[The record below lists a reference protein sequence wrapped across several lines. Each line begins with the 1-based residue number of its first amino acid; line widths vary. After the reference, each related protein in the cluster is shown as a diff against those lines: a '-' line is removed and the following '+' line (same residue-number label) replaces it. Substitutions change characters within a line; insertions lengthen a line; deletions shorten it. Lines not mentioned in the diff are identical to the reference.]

1 MKLSVNDLNV
11 FVNTPKDIAKL
22 CEDLSRLGLEV
33 ESCIPCIAPKNVVV
47 GKVLEKAPHKN
58 AEKLSVCQVG
68 VGKVLEKAPH
78 KNAEK
83 LSVCQVGVGKEV
95 LQIVCGAKNVAPNQ
109 FVPVALNG
117 ALIGSTTIAKTEL
130 RGVESCGMICS
141 SAELGFPKI
150 NDGILELDE
159 SVGELVLGKELN
171 EYASFNTHVLEI
183 SLTPNRGDCLSVL
196 GIAREISAFYHTPL
210 KPIKALNFTPK
221 SDLITLSA
229 GENIE
234 SHLAYYLI
242 YNHSL
247 KTPLN
252 IKLSLAHN
260 NALSENDLK
269 NFIEFSTHFSGVIMN
284 AYSLNKTPMDLSVKN
299 DENNLESV
307 YINHQKRSTIA
318 IKHQDQKDLSEY
330 LLLEASYTDPISL
343 SLKLHALKD
352 KTLQKDNAL
361 IYRSA
366 RGSNPNLSDGLNFLS
381 AHLKAA
387 ILESKQIK
395 HSLKDRTLTFQ
406 LEDITEIL
414 GLAVEKEK
422 IQGILKNLGF
432 KVSVKEPNSNPQIL
446 EVIAPNFRHD
456 IKTIQ
461 DIAEE
466 ILRFVGIDNLISKPL
481 DCVSSKNSN
490 PHYDTHR
497 FFENLKHK
505 ALACGF
511 KEVIH
516 YVFYSKEKQQK
527 LGFEVLEDPLELQN
541 PITTDLNTLRTS
553 LVCGLLDASL
563 RNKNLGFKSIAL
575 YEKGS
580 VYNSKREEIQKLGFL
595 VSGLQKKESYPD
607 AKGKA
612 WDFYSFAECV
622 SKVIGDFSLERLTAQ
637 TPINHPYQ
645 SAKIIQNHEIIG
657 VIAKIHPKV
666 IQELD
671 LFESYYAEIDAFKL
685 KRPAMLL
692 KPFSIYPSSVRD
704 LTLIIDEN
712 TAFSEIKKALK
723 DAQIPNLSEI
733 LPLDIFKE
741 SHNTIALSVRCVIH
755 SLEKT
760 LNDEEVNSAVQKAL
774 EILEKE
780 FNARLKG

>member
-47 GKVLEKAPHKN
+47 GKILEKAPHKN
-58 AEKLSVCQVG
+58 AEKLSVCQVD
-68 VGKVLEKAPH
+68 
-78 KNAEK
+78 
-83 LSVCQVGVGKEV
+83 VGKEV

-109 FVPVALNG
+109 FAPVALKG
-117 ALIGSTTIAKTEL
+117 AIIGSTPIAKTEL
-130 RGVESCGMICS
+130 RGVESHGMICS
-141 SAELGFPKI
+141 SIELGFPKI

-171 EYASFNTHVLEI
+171 EYAPFNTHVLEI

-196 GIAREISAFYHTPL
+196 GIAREISAFYNTPL
-210 KPIKALNFTPK
+210 KPIKALNFTPT
-221 SDLITLSA
+221 SDSITLSV

-234 SHLAYYLI
+234 SHLAYYLVC
-242 YNHSL
+242 NHSL
-247 KTPLN
+247 KTPLS

-260 NALSENDLK
+260 NALSENDLN
-269 NFIEFSTHFSGVIMN
+269 NFIEFSAHFSGVIMN

-318 IKHQDQKDLSEY
+318 IKHQVQKDLGEC
-330 LLLEASYTDPISL
+330 LLLEASYIDPISL

-381 AHLKAA
+381 AHLKAT

-414 GLAVEKEK
+414 GLVIETEK
-422 IQGILKNLGF
+422 IQDILKNLGF
-432 KVSVKEPNSNPQIL
+432 KVSTKVSNSNPQIL
-446 EVIAPNFRHD
+446 EVIVPNFRHD

-466 ILRFVGIDNLISKPL
+466 ILRFIGIDNLISKPL
-481 DCVSSKNSN
+481 HCVSSKNSN

-541 PITTDLNTLRTS
+541 PITTELNTLRTS

-595 VSGLQKKESYPD
+595 ASGLQKKESYPD

-622 SKVIGDFSLERLTAQ
+622 SKVIGDFSLEKLTAQ

-645 SAKIIQNHEIIG
+645 SAKIIQNNEIIG

-671 LFESYYAEIDAFKL
+671 LFESYYAEIDASKL

-712 TAFSEIKKALK
+712 TAFSKIKKALK

-741 SHNTIALSVRCVIH
+741 SDNTIALSVRCVIH

>member
-22 CEDLSRLGLEV
+22 CEDLSCLGLEV
-33 ESCIPCIAPKNVVV
+33 ESCVSYIAPKNVVV

-58 AEKLSVCQVG
+58 AEKLSVCQVDI
-68 VGKVLEKAPH
+68 
-78 KNAEK
+78 
-83 LSVCQVGVGKEV
+83 GKEV
-95 LQIVCGAKNVAPNQ
+95 LPIVCGAKNVAPNQ

-130 RGVESCGMICS
+130 RGVESHGMICS
-141 SAELGFPKI
+141 SIELGFPKI

-159 SVGELVLGKELN
+159 SVGELVLGKELH
-171 EYASFNTHVLEI
+171 EYAPFNTHVLEI

-196 GIAREISAFYHTPL
+196 GIAREISAFYNTPL

-221 SDLITLSA
+221 SDSIALHA
-229 GENIE
+229 DENIE

-260 NALSENDLK
+260 NALSENDLN
-269 NFIEFSTHFSGVIMN
+269 NFIEFSVHFSGVILN
-284 AYSLNKTPMDLSVKN
+284 AYGLNKTPVDLSVKN

-318 IKHQDQKDLSEY
+318 IKHQDQKDLSEC
-330 LLLEASYTDPISL
+330 LLLEASYTDPVSL

-361 IYRSA
+361 IYRST

-381 AHLKAA
+381 AHLKAT
-387 ILESKQIK
+387 ILESKQTK
-395 HSLKDRTLTFQ
+395 HSLKDRTLKFQ

-414 GLAVEKEK
+414 GLVIEAEK

-432 KVSVKEPNSNPQIL
+432 KVSAKEPNSKPQIL
-446 EVIAPNFRHD
+446 EVIVPNFRHD

-481 DCVSSKNSN
+481 DSVSSKNSN

-511 KEVIH
+511 KEAIH

-541 PITTDLNTLRTS
+541 PITTELNTLRTS

-595 VSGLQKKESYPD
+595 ISGLQKKESYPD

-622 SKVIGDFSLERLTAQ
+622 SRIIGDFSLEKLTTQ

-645 SAKIIQNHEIIG
+645 SAKIIQNNEIIG

-671 LFESYYAEIDAFKL
+671 LFESYYAEIDASKL

-712 TAFSEIKKALK
+712 TAFSRIKKALK

-741 SHNTIALSVRCVIH
+741 SDNTIALSVRCVIH

-760 LNDEEVNSAVQKAL
+760 LNDEEVNSVVQKAL

>member
-11 FVNTPKDIAKL
+11 FVDTPKDIAKL

-33 ESCIPCIAPKNVVV
+33 ENCIPCVAPKNVV
-47 GKVLEKAPHKN
+47 
-58 AEKLSVCQVG
+58 

-117 ALIGSTTIAKTEL
+117 ALIGSTTIAKTDL

-141 SAELGFPKI
+141 SSELGFPKI

-159 SVGELVLGKELN
+159 SVGELVLGKGLN
-171 EYASFNTHVLEI
+171 EYAPFNTHVLEI

-221 SDLITLSA
+221 SDLITLCA
-229 GENIE
+229 DENIE

-242 YNHSL
+242 CNHSL

-252 IKLSLAHN
+252 VKLSLAHN
-260 NALSENDLK
+260 NALSENDLN
-269 NFIEFSTHFSGVIMN
+269 NFIEFSTHFSGVVMN
-284 AYSLNKTPMDLSVKN
+284 AYSLDATPIDLSVKN

-361 IYRSA
+361 IYRNA

-387 ILESKQIK
+387 ILESKQTK
-395 HSLKDRTLTFQ
+395 YSLKDRTLKFKP
-406 LEDITEIL
+406 EDITEIL
-414 GLAVEKEK
+414 GLAIEEET

-432 KVSVKEPNSNPQIL
+432 KVSIKVSNSKPQIL
-446 EVIAPNFRHD
+446 EVVAPNFRHD

-466 ILRFVGIDNLISKPL
+466 ILRFVGIDHLISKPL
-481 DCVSSKNSN
+481 DSVSNKKSN

-541 PITTDLNTLRTS
+541 PITTELNTLRTS

-595 VSGLQKKESYPD
+595 ASGLQKKESYPD
-607 AKGKA
+607 AKGKV

-622 SKVIGDFSLERLTAQ
+622 SKVIGDFSLEKLTTQA
-637 TPINHPYQ
+637 PINHPYQ
-645 SAKIIQNHEIIG
+645 SAKIIQNNEIIG

-666 IQELD
+666 IQELN
-671 LFESYYAEIDAFKL
+671 LFESYYAEIDASKL

-712 TAFSEIKKALK
+712 TAFSRIKKALK

-741 SHNTIALSVRCVIH
+741 SDNTIALSVRCVIH

>member
-33 ESCIPCIAPKNVVV
+33 ESCIPCVAPKNVVV
-47 GKVLEKAPHKN
+47 GKILEKAPHKN
-58 AEKLSVCQVG
+58 AEKLSVCQVD
-68 VGKVLEKAPH
+68 
-78 KNAEK
+78 
-83 LSVCQVGVGKEV
+83 VGKEV
-95 LQIVCGAKNVAPNQ
+95 LPIVCGAKNVAPNQ

-141 SAELGFPKI
+141 SSELGFPKI

-171 EYASFNTHVLEI
+171 EYAPFNTHVLEI

-196 GIAREISAFYHTPL
+196 GIAREISAFYNTPL

-221 SDLITLSA
+221 SDSITLSA

-242 YNHSL
+242 CNHSL

-260 NALSENDLK
+260 NALSENDLN

-284 AYSLNKTPMDLSVKN
+284 AYSLNITPIDLSVKN

-318 IKHQDQKDLSEY
+318 IKHQDQKDLSEC
-330 LLLEASYTDPISL
+330 LLLEASYIDPISL

-381 AHLKAA
+381 AHLKAT
-387 ILESKQIK
+387 ILESKQTQ
-395 HSLKDRTLTFQ
+395 HSLKDRTLKFK

-414 GLAVEKEK
+414 GLAVEEEK

-432 KVSVKEPNSNPQIL
+432 KVSVKEPNSKPQIL
-446 EVIAPNFRHD
+446 EVVVPNFRHD
-456 IKTIQ
+456 IKIIQ

-481 DCVSSKNSN
+481 HCVSSKNSN

-622 SKVIGDFSLERLTAQ
+622 SKVIGDFSLEKLTIQ

-645 SAKIIQNHEIIG
+645 SAKIIQNNEIIG

-671 LFESYYAEIDAFKL
+671 LFESYYAEIDASKL

-712 TAFSEIKKALK
+712 TAFSRIKKALK
-723 DAQIPNLSEI
+723 NAQIPNLSEI

-741 SHNTIALSVRCVIH
+741 SDNTIALSVRCVIH

-760 LNDEEVNSAVQKAL
+760 LNDEEVNAAVQKAL

>member
-11 FVNTPKDIAKL
+11 FVNTPKDIVKL
-22 CEDLSRLGLEV
+22 CEDLSCLSLEV

-58 AEKLSVCQVG
+58 AEKLSVCQVD
-68 VGKVLEKAPH
+68 
-78 KNAEK
+78 
-83 LSVCQVGVGKEV
+83 VGKEV

-141 SAELGFPKI
+141 SIELGFPKI

-171 EYASFNTHVLEI
+171 EYAPFNTHVLEI

-229 GENIE
+229 DKNIE
-234 SHLAYYLI
+234 SHLAYYLVC
-242 YNHSL
+242 NHSL

-260 NALSENDLK
+260 NALSENDLN

-299 DENNLESV
+299 DENDLESV

-318 IKHQDQKDLSEY
+318 IKHQDQKDLSEC
-330 LLLEASYTDPISL
+330 LLLEASYTDPVSL
-343 SLKLHALKD
+343 SLKLHGLKD

-381 AHLKAA
+381 AHLKAT
-387 ILESKQIK
+387 ILESKQTE

-422 IQGILKNLGF
+422 IQGILKSLGF
-432 KVSVKEPNSNPQIL
+432 KVSAKEPNSKPQIL
-446 EVIAPNFRHD
+446 EVIVPNFRHD

-466 ILRFVGIDNLISKPL
+466 ILRFVGIDNLASKPL
-481 DCVSSKNSN
+481 HCVSSKNSN

-527 LGFEVLEDPLELQN
+527 LGFEVLEDSLELQN

-580 VYNSKREEIQKLGFL
+580 VYNAKREEVQKLGFL
-595 VSGLQKKESYPD
+595 ASGLQKKESYPD

-622 SKVIGDFSLERLTAQ
+622 SKVIGDFSLEKLTTQ

-671 LFESYYAEIDAFKL
+671 LFESYYAEIDASKL

-712 TAFSEIKKALK
+712 TAFSRIKKALK

-741 SHNTIALSVRCVIH
+741 SDNTIALSVRCVIH

>member
-33 ESCIPCIAPKNVVV
+33 ESCVSYVAPKNVVV

-58 AEKLSVCQVG
+58 AEKLSVCQVD
-68 VGKVLEKAPH
+68 
-78 KNAEK
+78 
-83 LSVCQVGVGKEV
+83 VGKEV

-109 FVPVALNG
+109 FAPVALNG

-130 RGVESCGMICS
+130 RGVESHGMICS
-141 SAELGFPKI
+141 SAELGFPKL

-159 SVGELVLGKELN
+159 SVGELVLGKELH
-171 EYASFNTHVLEI
+171 EYAPFNTHVLEI

-221 SDLITLSA
+221 SDLITLSV

-242 YNHSL
+242 RNHSL

-260 NALSENDLK
+260 NALNENDLN
-269 NFIEFSTHFSGVIMN
+269 NFIEFSVHFSGVILN

-318 IKHQDQKDLSEY
+318 IKHQDQKDLSEC

-381 AHLKAA
+381 AHLKAT
-387 ILESKQIK
+387 ILESKQTE

-414 GLAVEKEK
+414 GLVIEAEK

-481 DCVSSKNSN
+481 NCVSSKNSN

-563 RNKNLGFKSIAL
+563 RNKSLGFKSIAL

-580 VYNSKREEIQKLGFL
+580 VYNAKREEIQKLGFL
-595 VSGLQKKESYPD
+595 ASGLQKKESYPD

-622 SKVIGDFSLERLTAQ
+622 SKVIGDFSLEKLTTQ

-671 LFESYYAEIDAFKL
+671 LFESYYAEIDASKL

-712 TAFSEIKKALK
+712 TAFNKIKKALK

-741 SHNTIALSVRCVIH
+741 SDNAIALSVRCVIH

>member
-1 MKLSVNDLNV
+1 MKLSINDLNV
-11 FVNTPKDIAKL
+11 FVNTPKDIVKL
-22 CEDLSRLGLEV
+22 CEDLSCLGLEV
-33 ESCIPCIAPKNVVV
+33 ESCIPCVAPKNVVV
-47 GKVLEKAPHKN
+47 GKILEKAPHKN
-58 AEKLSVCQVG
+58 AEKLSVCQVD
-68 VGKVLEKAPH
+68 
-78 KNAEK
+78 
-83 LSVCQVGVGKEV
+83 VGKEV

-171 EYASFNTHVLEI
+171 EYAPFNTHVLEI

-229 GENIE
+229 DKNIE
-234 SHLAYYLI
+234 SHLAYYLVC
-242 YNHSL
+242 NHSL
-247 KTPLN
+247 KTPLKV
-252 IKLSLAHN
+252 KLSLAHN
-260 NALSENDLK
+260 NALSENDLN
-269 NFIEFSTHFSGVIMN
+269 NFIEFSAHFSGVIMN

-381 AHLKAA
+381 AHLKAT
-387 ILESKQIK
+387 ILESKQTQ
-395 HSLKDRTLTFQ
+395 HSLKDRTLKFQ

-432 KVSVKEPNSNPQIL
+432 KVSVKEPNSKPQIL

-466 ILRFVGIDNLISKPL
+466 ILRFVGIDNLVSKPL
-481 DCVSSKNSN
+481 NCVSSKNSN
-490 PHYDTHR
+490 SHYDTHR

-527 LGFEVLEDPLELQN
+527 LGFEVLEDSLELQN
-541 PITTDLNTLRTS
+541 PITTELNTLRTS

-563 RNKNLGFKSIAL
+563 RNKNLGFKSIAI

-622 SKVIGDFSLERLTAQ
+622 SKVIGDFSLEKLTTQ

-712 TAFSEIKKALK
+712 TAFSRIKKTLK

-741 SHNTIALSVRCVIH
+741 SNNSIALSVRCVIH

>member
-11 FVNTPKDIAKL
+11 FVDTPKDIAKL

-33 ESCIPCIAPKNVVV
+33 ESCIPCVAPKNVVV

-58 AEKLSVCQVG
+58 AEKLSVCQVD
-68 VGKVLEKAPH
+68 
-78 KNAEK
+78 
-83 LSVCQVGVGKEV
+83 VGKEV

-141 SAELGFPKI
+141 SNELGFPKI

-171 EYASFNTHVLEI
+171 EYAPFNTHVLEI

-196 GIAREISAFYHTPL
+196 GITREISAFYHTPL

-221 SDLITLSA
+221 SDLITLCA

-234 SHLAYYLI
+234 SHLAYYLVC
-242 YNHSL
+242 NHSL

-252 IKLSLAHN
+252 VKLSLAHN
-260 NALSENDLK
+260 NALSENDLN
-269 NFIEFSTHFSGVIMN
+269 NFIEFSTHFSGVVMN
-284 AYSLNKTPMDLSVKN
+284 AYSLDATPIDLSVKN

-381 AHLKAA
+381 AHLKAT
-387 ILESKQIK
+387 ILESKQTK
-395 HSLKDRTLTFQ
+395 HALKDRTLKFK

-432 KVSVKEPNSNPQIL
+432 KVSANSKPQIL
-446 EVIAPNFRHD
+446 EVVVPNFRHD
-456 IKTIQ
+456 IQTIQ

-481 DCVSSKNSN
+481 DSVSNKKSN

-527 LGFEVLEDPLELQN
+527 LGFEALEDPLELQN
-541 PITTDLNTLRTS
+541 PITTELNTLRTS

-595 VSGLQKKESYPD
+595 ASGLQKKESYPD

-622 SKVIGDFSLERLTAQ
+622 SKVIGDFSLEKLTTQ

-645 SAKIIQNHEIIG
+645 SAKIIQNHKIIG

-666 IQELD
+666 IRELD

-692 KPFSIYPSSVRD
+692 KPFSVYPSSVRD

-712 TAFSEIKKALK
+712 TAFNKIKKALK

-741 SHNTIALSVRCVIH
+741 SNNTIALSVRCVIH

-780 FNARLKG
+780 FNACLKG

>member
-1 MKLSVNDLNV
+1 MKLSVNDLSV
-11 FVNTPKDIAKL
+11 FVDVPKDIAKL

-33 ESCIPCIAPKNVVV
+33 ESCIPCVAPKNVVV

-58 AEKLSVCQVG
+58 AEKLSVCQVDI
-68 VGKVLEKAPH
+68 
-78 KNAEK
+78 
-83 LSVCQVGVGKEV
+83 GKEV

-141 SAELGFPKI
+141 SSELGFPKI

-159 SVGELVLGKELN
+159 SVGELVLGKGLN
-171 EYASFNTHVLEI
+171 EYAPFNTHVLEI

-196 GIAREISAFYHTPL
+196 GVAREISAFYHTPL

-221 SDLITLSA
+221 SDLITLSV

-234 SHLAYYLI
+234 SHLAYYLVC
-242 YNHSL
+242 NHSL
-247 KTPLN
+247 KTPLKV
-252 IKLSLAHN
+252 KLSLAHN
-260 NALSENDLK
+260 NALSENDLN
-269 NFIEFSTHFSGVIMN
+269 NFLEFSMHFSGVIMN
-284 AYSLNKTPMDLSVKN
+284 AYSLNATPIDLSVKN

-318 IKHQDQKDLSEY
+318 IKHQDQKDLSEH
-330 LLLEASYTDPISL
+330 LLLEASYIDPISL

-381 AHLKAA
+381 VHLKAT
-387 ILESKQIK
+387 ILESKQTQ

-432 KVSVKEPNSNPQIL
+432 KVSAKEPNSKPPIL

-466 ILRFVGIDNLISKPL
+466 ILRFVGIDNLVSKPL
-481 DCVSSKNSN
+481 NCISSKNSN

-527 LGFEVLEDPLELQN
+527 LGFEVLEDSLELQN
-541 PITTDLNTLRTS
+541 PITTELNTLRTS

-580 VYNSKREEIQKLGFL
+580 VYNSKREETQKLGFL
-595 VSGLQKKESYPD
+595 ASGLQKKESYPD

-622 SKVIGDFSLERLTAQ
+622 SKVIGDFSLEKLTTQ

-671 LFESYYAEIDAFKL
+671 LFESYYAEIDASKL

-712 TAFSEIKKALK
+712 TAFSRIKKALK

-741 SHNTIALSVRCVIH
+741 SHNTIALSMRCVIH

>member
-33 ESCIPCIAPKNVVV
+33 ESCVSCVAPKNVVV
-47 GKVLEKAPHKN
+47 GKILEKAPHKN
-58 AEKLSVCQVG
+58 AEKLSVCQVD
-68 VGKVLEKAPH
+68 
-78 KNAEK
+78 
-83 LSVCQVGVGKEV
+83 VGKEV
-95 LQIVCGAKNVAPNQ
+95 LQIVCGAKNVAKNQ
-109 FVPVALNG
+109 FAPVALKG
-117 ALIGSTTIAKTEL
+117 AIIGSTTIAKTEL

-141 SAELGFPKI
+141 SIELGFPKI

-171 EYASFNTHVLEI
+171 EYAPFNTHVLEI

-210 KPIKALNFTPK
+210 KPIKALNFTPT
-221 SDLITLSA
+221 SDLITLSV

-242 YNHSL
+242 CNHSL

-260 NALSENDLK
+260 NALSENDLN

-284 AYSLNKTPMDLSVKN
+284 AYSLNKTPIDLSVKN

-318 IKHQDQKDLSEY
+318 IKHQVQKDLSEC
-330 LLLEASYTDPISL
+330 LLLEASYIDPISL

-361 IYRSA
+361 IYRST

-381 AHLKAA
+381 AHLKAT
-387 ILESKQIK
+387 ILESKQTQ
-395 HSLKDRTLTFQ
+395 HSLKDHTLKFQ

-414 GLAVEKEK
+414 GLVVEKEK

-432 KVSVKEPNSNPQIL
+432 KVSVKEPNSKPQIL
-446 EVIAPNFRHD
+446 EVVAPNFRHD

-466 ILRFVGIDNLISKPL
+466 ILRFVGIDNLVSKPL
-481 DCVSSKNSN
+481 HCVSSKNSN
-490 PHYDTHR
+490 PHYETHR

-527 LGFEVLEDPLELQN
+527 LGFEVLEDSLELQN

-595 VSGLQKKESYPD
+595 ASGLQKKESYPD

-612 WDFYSFAECV
+612 WNFYSFAECV
-622 SKVIGDFSLERLTAQ
+622 SKVIGDFSLERLTTQ

-712 TAFSEIKKALK
+712 TAFNRIKKALK

-741 SHNTIALSVRCVIH
+741 SHNSIALSVRCVIH

-760 LNDEEVNSAVQKAL
+760 LNDEEVNSAVQKVL

>member
-47 GKVLEKAPHKN
+47 GKVLEKASHKN
-58 AEKLSVCQVG
+58 AEKLSVCQVD
-68 VGKVLEKAPH
+68 
-78 KNAEK
+78 
-83 LSVCQVGVGKEV
+83 VGKEV

-141 SAELGFPKI
+141 SSELGFPKI

-171 EYASFNTHVLEI
+171 EYAPFNTHVLEI

-196 GIAREISAFYHTPL
+196 GVAREISAFYHTPL

-229 GENIE
+229 DKNIE
-234 SHLAYYLI
+234 SHLAYYLVC
-242 YNHSL
+242 NHSL

-260 NALSENDLK
+260 NALSENDLN
-269 NFIEFSTHFSGVIMN
+269 NFIEFSAHFSGVIMN
-284 AYSLNKTPMDLSVKN
+284 AYSLNTTTMDLSVKN

-318 IKHQDQKDLSEY
+318 IKHQDQKDLNEY
-330 LLLEASYTDPISL
+330 LLLEASYIDPISL

-381 AHLKAA
+381 AHLKAT
-387 ILESKQIK
+387 ILESKQTK
-395 HSLKDRTLTFQ
+395 HSLKDRTLKFQ

-422 IQGILKNLGF
+422 IQSILKNLGF
-432 KVSVKEPNSNPQIL
+432 KVSAKEPNSKPQIL
-446 EVIAPNFRHD
+446 EIVAPNFRHD

-466 ILRFVGIDNLISKPL
+466 ILRFVGIDNLVSKSL
-481 DCVSSKNSN
+481 NCISSKNSN

-527 LGFEVLEDPLELQN
+527 LGFEVLEDSLELQN
-541 PITTDLNTLRTS
+541 PITTELNTLRTS

-595 VSGLQKKESYPD
+595 VSGLQKKESYPN

-622 SKVIGDFSLERLTAQ
+622 SKVIGDFSLEKLTTQ

-645 SAKIIQNHEIIG
+645 SAKIIQNNEIIG

-712 TAFSEIKKALK
+712 TAFSRIKKALK
-723 DAQIPNLSEI
+723 DAQIPNLSGI

-741 SHNTIALSVRCVIH
+741 GHNSIALSVRCVIH

>member
-33 ESCIPCIAPKNVVV
+33 ESCVSCVAPKNVVV

-58 AEKLSVCQVG
+58 AEKLSVCQVD
-68 VGKVLEKAPH
+68 
-78 KNAEK
+78 
-83 LSVCQVGVGKEV
+83 VGKEV
-95 LQIVCGAKNVAPNQ
+95 LQIVCGAKNVVPNQ

-141 SAELGFPKI
+141 SSELGFPKI

-171 EYASFNTHVLEI
+171 EYAPFNTHVLEI

-196 GIAREISAFYHTPL
+196 GVAREISAFYHTPL
-210 KPIKALNFTPK
+210 KPIKALNLTPT
-221 SDLITLSA
+221 SDSITLSV

-242 YNHSL
+242 CNHSL

-260 NALSENDLK
+260 NALSENDLN
-269 NFIEFSTHFSGVIMN
+269 NFIEFSAHFSGVIMN

-318 IKHQDQKDLSEY
+318 IKHQDQKDLSEC

-381 AHLKAA
+381 AHLKAT
-387 ILESKQIK
+387 ILESKQTK

-414 GLAVEKEK
+414 GLAVEEEK
-422 IQGILKNLGF
+422 IQSILKNLGF
-432 KVSVKEPNSNPQIL
+432 KVSVKEPNSKPQIL

-456 IKTIQ
+456 IKIIQ

-466 ILRFVGIDNLISKPL
+466 ILRFVGIDNLVSKPL
-481 DCVSSKNSN
+481 HCVSSKNSN

-527 LGFEVLEDPLELQN
+527 LGFEVLEDSLELQN
-541 PITTDLNTLRTS
+541 PITTELNTLRTS

-580 VYNSKREEIQKLGFL
+580 VYNAKREEVQKLGFL

-622 SKVIGDFSLERLTAQ
+622 SKVIGDFSLEKLTTQ

-712 TAFSEIKKALK
+712 TAFSKIKKALK

-741 SHNTIALSVRCVIH
+741 SDNTIALSVRCVIH

>member
-1 MKLSVNDLNV
+1 MKLSVNDLSA
-11 FVNTPKDIAKL
+11 FVDAPKDIAKL

-33 ESCIPCIAPKNVVV
+33 ESCIPCVAPKNVVV

-58 AEKLSVCQVG
+58 AEKLSVCQVD
-68 VGKVLEKAPH
+68 
-78 KNAEK
+78 
-83 LSVCQVGVGKEV
+83 VGKEV

-141 SAELGFPKI
+141 SSELGFPKI

-171 EYASFNTHVLEI
+171 EYAPFNTHVLEI

-196 GIAREISAFYHTPL
+196 GVAREISAFYHTPL
-210 KPIKALNFTPK
+210 KPIKALNFTPT
-221 SDLITLSA
+221 SDWITLSV

-234 SHLAYYLI
+234 SHLAYYLVC
-242 YNHSL
+242 NHSL

-260 NALSENDLK
+260 NALSENDLN

-284 AYSLNKTPMDLSVKN
+284 AYSLNTTPIDLSVKN

-318 IKHQDQKDLSEY
+318 IKHQDQKDLSEC
-330 LLLEASYTDPISL
+330 LLLEASYIDPISL

-381 AHLKAA
+381 AHLKAT
-387 ILESKQIK
+387 ILESKQTK
-395 HSLKDRTLTFQ
+395 HSLKDYALKFQ

-422 IQGILKNLGF
+422 IQSILKNLGF
-432 KVSVKEPNSNPQIL
+432 KVSVKEPNSKPQIL
-446 EVIAPNFRHD
+446 EIVAPNFRHD

-466 ILRFVGIDNLISKPL
+466 ILRFVGIDNLVSKPL
-481 DCVSSKNSN
+481 NCVSSKNSN
-490 PHYDTHR
+490 PHYETHR

-541 PITTDLNTLRTS
+541 PITTELNTLRTS

-580 VYNSKREEIQKLGFL
+580 VYNAKREEIQKLSFL
-595 VSGLQKKESYPD
+595 VSGLQKKEIYPD

-622 SKVIGDFSLERLTAQ
+622 SKVIGDFSLEKLTTQ

-645 SAKIIQNHEIIG
+645 SAKIIQNHEVIG
-657 VIAKIHPKV
+657 VIAKIHPKI

-704 LTLIIDEN
+704 LTLIINEN
-712 TAFSEIKKALK
+712 TAFSKIKKALK

-741 SHNTIALSVRCVIH
+741 SHNSIALSVRCVIH

-760 LNDEEVNSAVQKAL
+760 LNDEEVNSAVQKVL

>member
-33 ESCIPCIAPKNVVV
+33 ESCIPCVAPKNVV
-47 GKVLEKAPHKN
+47 
-58 AEKLSVCQVG
+58 

-117 ALIGSTTIAKTEL
+117 ALIGSTTIAKTDL

-141 SAELGFPKI
+141 SSELGFPKI

-159 SVGELVLGKELN
+159 SVGELVLGKGLN
-171 EYASFNTHVLEI
+171 EYAPFNTHVLEI

-221 SDLITLSA
+221 SDLITLCA

-242 YNHSL
+242 CNHSL
-247 KTPLN
+247 KTPLSV
-252 IKLSLAHN
+252 KLSLAHN
-260 NALSENDLK
+260 NALSENDLN
-269 NFIEFSTHFSGVIMN
+269 NFIEFSTHFSGVVMN
-284 AYSLNKTPMDLSVKN
+284 AYSLDATPIDLSVKN

-381 AHLKAA
+381 THLKAS
-387 ILESKQIK
+387 ILESKQTK
-395 HSLKDRTLTFQ
+395 HSLKDRTLKFK

-414 GLAVEKEK
+414 GLAVEEET

-432 KVSVKEPNSNPQIL
+432 KVSTKEPNSKPQIL
-446 EVIAPNFRHD
+446 EVVAPNFRHD

-466 ILRFVGIDNLISKPL
+466 ILRFVGIDHLISKPL
-481 DCVSSKNSN
+481 DSVSNKKSN

-541 PITTDLNTLRTS
+541 PITTELNTLRTS

-595 VSGLQKKESYPD
+595 ASGLQKKESYPD

-622 SKVIGDFSLERLTAQ
+622 SKVIGDFSLEKLTTQ

-645 SAKIIQNHEIIG
+645 SAKIIQNHKIIG

-712 TAFSEIKKALK
+712 TAFSRIKKALK

-741 SHNTIALSVRCVIH
+741 SDNTIALSVRCVIH

-780 FNARLKG
+780 FNAHLKG

>member
-11 FVNTPKDIAKL
+11 FVNTPKNIAKL
-22 CEDLSRLGLEV
+22 CEDLSCLGLEV

-58 AEKLSVCQVG
+58 AEKLSVCQVD
-68 VGKVLEKAPH
+68 
-78 KNAEK
+78 
-83 LSVCQVGVGKEV
+83 VGKEV

-109 FVPVALNG
+109 FAPVALKG
-117 ALIGSTTIAKTEL
+117 AIIGSTTIAKTEL
-130 RGVESCGMICS
+130 RGVESHGMICS

-159 SVGELVLGKELN
+159 SVGELVLGKELH
-171 EYASFNTHVLEI
+171 EYAPFNTHVLEI

-196 GIAREISAFYHTPL
+196 GIAREISAFHHTPL
-210 KPIKALNFTPK
+210 KPIKALNFTPT
-221 SDLITLSA
+221 SDLITLSV

-260 NALSENDLK
+260 NALSENDLN
-269 NFIEFSTHFSGVIMN
+269 NFIEFSAHFSGVILN
-284 AYSLNKTPMDLSVKN
+284 AYGLNTTPIDLSVKN

-307 YINHQKRSTIA
+307 YINHQKHSTIA
-318 IKHQDQKDLSEY
+318 IKYQDQKDLSEC
-330 LLLEASYTDPISL
+330 LLLEASYIDPISL

-381 AHLKAA
+381 AHLKAT
-387 ILESKQIK
+387 ILESKQTK
-395 HSLKDRTLTFQ
+395 HSLKDHALKFQ

-414 GLAVEKEK
+414 GLAVEEEK
-422 IQGILKNLGF
+422 IQGILKSLGF
-432 KVSVKEPNSNPQIL
+432 KVSIKVSNSKPQVL
-446 EVIAPNFRHD
+446 EVIVPNFRHD

-541 PITTDLNTLRTS
+541 PITTELNTLRTS
-553 LVCGLLDASL
+553 LICGLLDASL

-622 SKVIGDFSLERLTAQ
+622 SKVIGDFSLEKLNAQ

-645 SAKIIQNHEIIG
+645 SAKIIQNNEIIG

-712 TAFSEIKKALK
+712 TAFSRIKKALK
-723 DAQIPNLSEI
+723 NAQIPNLSEI

-741 SHNTIALSVRCVIH
+741 SDNTIALSVRCVIH

>member
-11 FVNTPKDIAKL
+11 FVDTPKDIAKL

-33 ESCIPCIAPKNVVV
+33 ESCIPCVAPKNVV
-47 GKVLEKAPHKN
+47 
-58 AEKLSVCQVG
+58 

-141 SAELGFPKI
+141 SNELGFPKI

-159 SVGELVLGKELN
+159 SVGELVLGKGLN
-171 EYASFNTHVLEI
+171 EYAPFNTHVLEI

-221 SDLITLSA
+221 SDLITLCA
-229 GENIE
+229 NENIE
-234 SHLAYYLI
+234 SHLAYYLVC
-242 YNHSL
+242 NHSL

-252 IKLSLAHN
+252 VKLSLAHN
-260 NALSENDLK
+260 NALNENDLN
-269 NFIEFSTHFSGVIMN
+269 NFIEFSTHFSGVVMN
-284 AYSLNKTPMDLSVKN
+284 AYSLNATPIDLSVKN

-307 YINHQKRSTIA
+307 YINHQKRSIIA
-318 IKHQDQKDLSEY
+318 IKHQDPKDLSEY

-387 ILESKQIK
+387 ILESKQTK
-395 HSLKDRTLTFQ
+395 HSLKDRTLKFK

-414 GLAVEKEK
+414 GLAIEEET

-432 KVSVKEPNSNPQIL
+432 KVSIKEPNSKPQIL
-446 EVIAPNFRHD
+446 EVVAPNFRHD

-466 ILRFVGIDNLISKPL
+466 ILRFVGIDHLISKPL
-481 DCVSSKNSN
+481 DSVSNKKSN

-541 PITTDLNTLRTS
+541 PITTELNTLRTS
-553 LVCGLLDASL
+553 LACGLLDASL

-595 VSGLQKKESYPD
+595 ASGLQKKESYPD

-622 SKVIGDFSLERLTAQ
+622 SKVIGDFSLEKLTTQA
-637 TPINHPYQ
+637 PINHPYQ
-645 SAKIIQNHEIIG
+645 SAKIIQNHKIIG

-712 TAFSEIKKALK
+712 TAFSKIKKALK
-723 DAQIPNLSEI
+723 DAKIPNLSEI

-741 SHNTIALSVRCVIH
+741 SDNTIALSVRCVIH

-760 LNDEEVNSAVQKAL
+760 LNDEEVNSVVQKAL

>member
-33 ESCIPCIAPKNVVV
+33 ESCISCVAPKNVVV

-58 AEKLSVCQVG
+58 AEKLSVCQVD
-68 VGKVLEKAPH
+68 
-78 KNAEK
+78 
-83 LSVCQVGVGKEV
+83 VGKEV
-95 LQIVCGAKNVAPNQ
+95 LPIVCGAKNVAPNQ

-141 SAELGFPKI
+141 STELGFPKV

-171 EYASFNTHVLEI
+171 EYAPFNTHVLEI

-196 GIAREISAFYHTPL
+196 GIAREISAFYRTPL

-260 NALSENDLK
+260 NALSENDLN
-269 NFIEFSTHFSGVIMN
+269 NFLEFSTHFSGVILN
-284 AYSLNKTPMDLSVKN
+284 AYSLNIIPMDLSVKN

-318 IKHQDQKDLSEY
+318 IKHQDQKDLSEH
-330 LLLEASYTDPISL
+330 LLLEASYIDPISL

-381 AHLKAA
+381 AHLKAT
-387 ILESKQIK
+387 ILESKQTE

-432 KVSVKEPNSNPQIL
+432 KVSVKEPNSKPQIL
-446 EVIAPNFRHD
+446 EIVAPNFRHD
-456 IKTIQ
+456 IKIIQ

-466 ILRFVGIDNLISKPL
+466 ILRFIGIDNLVSKPL
-481 DCVSSKNSN
+481 NCVSSKNSN
-490 PHYDTHR
+490 PHYETHR

-622 SKVIGDFSLERLTAQ
+622 SKVIGDFSLEKLTTQ

-671 LFESYYAEIDAFKL
+671 LFESYYAEIDASKL

-712 TAFSEIKKALK
+712 TAFSKIKKALK

-741 SHNTIALSVRCVIH
+741 SHNSIALSVRCVIH

>member
-1 MKLSVNDLNV
+1 MKLSVDDLNV

-33 ESCIPCIAPKNVVV
+33 ESCIPCVAPKNVVV

-58 AEKLSVCQVG
+58 AEKLSVCQVD
-68 VGKVLEKAPH
+68 
-78 KNAEK
+78 
-83 LSVCQVGVGKEV
+83 VGKEV

-117 ALIGSTTIAKTEL
+117 TLIGSTTIAKTEL
-130 RGVESCGMICS
+130 RGVESHGMICS
-141 SAELGFPKI
+141 SIELGFPKI

-171 EYASFNTHVLEI
+171 EYTPFNTHVLEI

-196 GIAREISAFYHTPL
+196 GIAREISAFYNTPL
-210 KPIKALNFTPK
+210 KPIKALNFTPT
-221 SDLITLSA
+221 SDSITLSV

-234 SHLAYYLI
+234 SHLAYYLVCN
-242 YNHSL
+242 YSL

-260 NALSENDLK
+260 NALSENDLN
-269 NFIEFSTHFSGVIMN
+269 NFIEFSAHFSGVIMN

-318 IKHQDQKDLSEY
+318 IKHQDQKDLSEC
-330 LLLEASYTDPISL
+330 LLLEASYIDPISL

-381 AHLKAA
+381 AHLKAT
-387 ILESKQIK
+387 ILESKQTE

-432 KVSVKEPNSNPQIL
+432 KVSVKEPNSKPQIL
-446 EVIAPNFRHD
+446 EVVAPNFRHD

-466 ILRFVGIDNLISKPL
+466 ILRFVGIDNLVSKPL
-481 DCVSSKNSN
+481 HCVSSKNSN
-490 PHYDTHR
+490 PHYETHR

-541 PITTDLNTLRTS
+541 PITTELNTLRTS

-580 VYNSKREEIQKLGFL
+580 VYNAKREETQKLGFL

-622 SKVIGDFSLERLTAQ
+622 SKVIGDFSLEKLTAQ

-645 SAKIIQNHEIIG
+645 SAKIIQNNEIIG

-712 TAFSEIKKALK
+712 TAFSKIKKALK

-760 LNDEEVNSAVQKAL
+760 LNDEEVNSAVQKVL

-780 FNARLKG
+780 FNARLKE

>member
-22 CEDLSRLGLEV
+22 CEDLSCLGLEV

-58 AEKLSVCQVG
+58 AEKLSVCQVD
-68 VGKVLEKAPH
+68 
-78 KNAEK
+78 
-83 LSVCQVGVGKEV
+83 VGKEV
-95 LQIVCGAKNVAPNQ
+95 LPIVCGAKNVAPNQ
-109 FVPVALNG
+109 FAPVALNG

-130 RGVESCGMICS
+130 RGVESHGMICS

-171 EYASFNTHVLEI
+171 EYAPFNTHVLEI

-221 SDLITLSA
+221 SDLITLSV
-229 GENIE
+229 GKNIE

-242 YNHSL
+242 CNHSL

-260 NALSENDLK
+260 NALSENDLN
-269 NFIEFSTHFSGVIMN
+269 NFIEFSAHFSGVVMN
-284 AYSLNKTPMDLSVKN
+284 AYSLDATPIDLSVKN

-307 YINHQKRSTIA
+307 YINHQKCSTIA

-387 ILESKQIK
+387 ILESKQTE

-414 GLAVEKEK
+414 GLVVEKEK
-422 IQGILKNLGF
+422 IQSILKNLGF
-432 KVSVKEPNSNPQIL
+432 KVSVKEPNSKPQIL

-466 ILRFVGIDNLISKPL
+466 ILRFVGIDHLISKPL
-481 DCVSSKNSN
+481 DSVSNKKSN

-541 PITTDLNTLRTS
+541 PITTELNTLRTS

-622 SKVIGDFSLERLTAQ
+622 SKVIGDFSLEKLTTQA
-637 TPINHPYQ
+637 PINHPYQ
-645 SAKIIQNHEIIG
+645 SAKIIQNHKIIG

-712 TAFSEIKKALK
+712 TAFSRIKKALK

-741 SHNTIALSVRCVIH
+741 SDNTIALSVRCVIH

-774 EILEKE
+774 EVLEKE

>member
-1 MKLSVNDLNV
+1 MKLSVNDLSV
-11 FVNTPKDIAKL
+11 FVNTPKDVAKL
-22 CEDLSRLGLEV
+22 CENLSRLGLEV

-58 AEKLSVCQVG
+58 AEKLSVCQVD
-68 VGKVLEKAPH
+68 
-78 KNAEK
+78 
-83 LSVCQVGVGKEV
+83 VGKEV
-95 LQIVCGAKNVAPNQ
+95 LPIVCGAKNVAPNQ

-141 SAELGFPKI
+141 SSELGFPKI

-171 EYASFNTHVLEI
+171 EYAPFNTHVLEI

-221 SDLITLSA
+221 SDLIMLSV

-269 NFIEFSTHFSGVIMN
+269 NFIEFSVHFSGVIMN

-299 DENNLESV
+299 DENDLESV

-318 IKHQDQKDLSEY
+318 IKHQDQKDLSEC

-381 AHLKAA
+381 AHLKAT
-387 ILESKQIK
+387 ILESKQTQ
-395 HSLKDRTLTFQ
+395 HSLKDRALTFQ

-414 GLAVEKEK
+414 GLVVEKEK

-432 KVSVKEPNSNPQIL
+432 KVSVKEPNSKPQIL

-466 ILRFVGIDNLISKPL
+466 ILRFVGIDNLVSKPL
-481 DCVSSKNSN
+481 NCVSSKNSN

-527 LGFEVLEDPLELQN
+527 LGFEVLEDSLELQN
-541 PITTDLNTLRTS
+541 PITTELNTLRTS

-580 VYNSKREEIQKLGFL
+580 VYNSKREEVQKLGFL

-622 SKVIGDFSLERLTAQ
+622 SKVIGDFSLEKLTIQ

-657 VIAKIHPKV
+657 TIAKIHPKV

-671 LFESYYAEIDAFKL
+671 LFESYYAEIDTSKL

-712 TAFSEIKKALK
+712 TAFSKIKKALK

-741 SHNTIALSVRCVIH
+741 SHNSIALSVRCVIH

>member
-1 MKLSVNDLNV
+1 MKLSVNDLSA
-11 FVNTPKDIAKL
+11 FVDAPKDIAKL

-33 ESCIPCIAPKNVVV
+33 ESCIPCVAPKNVVV

-58 AEKLSVCQVG
+58 AEKLSVCQVD
-68 VGKVLEKAPH
+68 
-78 KNAEK
+78 
-83 LSVCQVGVGKEV
+83 VGKEV
-95 LQIVCGAKNVAPNQ
+95 LPIVCGAKNVTPNQ

-130 RGVESCGMICS
+130 RGVESHGMICS

-171 EYASFNTHVLEI
+171 EYAPFNTHVLEI

-196 GIAREISAFYHTPL
+196 GIAREISAFYNTPL

-260 NALSENDLK
+260 NALSENDLN

-318 IKHQDQKDLSEY
+318 IKHQVQKDLSEY
-330 LLLEASYTDPISL
+330 LLLEASYTDPVSL

-381 AHLKAA
+381 AHLKAT
-387 ILESKQIK
+387 ILESKQTE

-432 KVSVKEPNSNPQIL
+432 KVSVKEPNSKPPIL

-466 ILRFVGIDNLISKPL
+466 ILRFVGIDHLISKPL
-481 DCVSSKNSN
+481 HCVSSKNSN

-527 LGFEVLEDPLELQN
+527 LGFEVLEDSLELQN
-541 PITTDLNTLRTS
+541 PITTELNTLRTS

-622 SKVIGDFSLERLTAQ
+622 SKVIGDFSLEKLTAQ

-671 LFESYYAEIDAFKL
+671 LFESYYAEIDASKL

-712 TAFSEIKKALK
+712 TAFSKIKKALK

-741 SHNTIALSVRCVIH
+741 SHNSIALSVRCVIH

>member
-1 MKLSVNDLNV
+1 MKLSVNDLST
-11 FVNTPKDIAKL
+11 FVDVPKDIAKL

-33 ESCIPCIAPKNVVV
+33 ESCIPYIAPKNVVV

-58 AEKLSVCQVG
+58 AEKLSVCQVDI
-68 VGKVLEKAPH
+68 
-78 KNAEK
+78 
-83 LSVCQVGVGKEV
+83 GKEV

-141 SAELGFPKI
+141 SNELGFPKI

-171 EYASFNTHVLEI
+171 EYAPFNTHVLEI

-196 GIAREISAFYHTPL
+196 GIAREISAFYNTPL

-221 SDLITLSA
+221 SDLITLIM

-242 YNHSL
+242 CNHSL

-260 NALSENDLK
+260 NALSENDLN
-269 NFIEFSTHFSGVIMN
+269 NFIEFSAHFSGVIMN
-284 AYSLNKTPMDLSVKN
+284 AYSLNTTPIDLSVKN

-318 IKHQDQKDLSEY
+318 IKHQVQKDLSEC

-381 AHLKAA
+381 AHLKAT
-387 ILESKQIK
+387 ILESKQTE

-414 GLAVEKEK
+414 GLVVEKEK

-432 KVSVKEPNSNPQIL
+432 KVSVKEPNSKPQIL
-446 EVIAPNFRHD
+446 EVVAPNFRHD

-481 DCVSSKNSN
+481 DSVSNKKSN

-622 SKVIGDFSLERLTAQ
+622 SKVIGDFSLEKLTAQ

-645 SAKIIQNHEIIG
+645 SAKIIQNNEIIG

-712 TAFSEIKKALK
+712 TAFSRIKKALK

-741 SHNTIALSVRCVIH
+741 SHNSIALSVRCVIH

-760 LNDEEVNSAVQKAL
+760 LNDEEVNSVVQKAL

>member
-1 MKLSVNDLNV
+1 MKLSVNDLSV
-11 FVNTPKDIAKL
+11 FVNTPKDTAKL

-47 GKVLEKAPHKN
+47 GKVLGKAPHKN
-58 AEKLSVCQVG
+58 AEKLSVCQVDI
-68 VGKVLEKAPH
+68 
-78 KNAEK
+78 
-83 LSVCQVGVGKEV
+83 GKEV

-141 SAELGFPKI
+141 SIELGFPKI

-171 EYASFNTHVLEI
+171 EYAPFNTHVLEI

-221 SDLITLSA
+221 SDSITLSA

-234 SHLAYYLI
+234 SHLAYYLVCN
-242 YNHSL
+242 YSL
-247 KTPLN
+247 KTPLKV
-252 IKLSLAHN
+252 KLSLAHN

-269 NFIEFSTHFSGVIMN
+269 NFIEFSAHFSGVIMN

-318 IKHQDQKDLSEY
+318 IKHQDQKDLSEC
-330 LLLEASYTDPISL
+330 LLLEASYIDPISL

-361 IYRSA
+361 VYRSA

-381 AHLKAA
+381 AHLKAT
-387 ILESKQIK
+387 ILESKQTK
-395 HSLKDRTLTFQ
+395 HSLKDRALKFQ

-414 GLAVEKEK
+414 GLAVEEEK

-432 KVSVKEPNSNPQIL
+432 KVSIKEPNSKPQIL
-446 EVIAPNFRHD
+446 EVIVPNFRHD

-481 DCVSSKNSN
+481 DSISSKHSN
-490 PHYDTHR
+490 PHYDMYR

-541 PITTDLNTLRTS
+541 PITTELNTLRTS

-595 VSGLQKKESYPD
+595 ASGLQKKESYPD

-622 SKVIGDFSLERLTAQ
+622 SKVIGDFSLEKLTAQ

-657 VIAKIHPKV
+657 VIAKIHPKI
-666 IQELD
+666 IQEWD

-712 TAFSEIKKALK
+712 TAFSGIKKALE

-741 SHNTIALSVRCVIH
+741 SHNSIALSVRCVIH

-780 FNARLKG
+780 FNARIKG

>member
-33 ESCIPCIAPKNVVV
+33 ESCIPCVAPKNVVV
-47 GKVLEKAPHKN
+47 GKILEKAPHKN
-58 AEKLSVCQVG
+58 TEKLSVCQVD
-68 VGKVLEKAPH
+68 
-78 KNAEK
+78 
-83 LSVCQVGVGKEV
+83 VGKEV

-109 FVPVALNG
+109 FVPVALKG
-117 ALIGSTTIAKTEL
+117 AIIGSTTIAKTEL

-141 SAELGFPKI
+141 SNELGFPKI

-171 EYASFNTHVLEI
+171 EYAPFNTHVLEI

-196 GIAREISAFYHTPL
+196 GVAREVSAFYHTPL

-221 SDLITLSA
+221 SDLITLSV

-234 SHLAYYLI
+234 SHLAYYLVC
-242 YNHSL
+242 NHSL
-247 KTPLN
+247 KTPLKV
-252 IKLSLAHN
+252 KLSLAHN
-260 NALSENDLK
+260 NALSENDLN
-269 NFIEFSTHFSGVIMN
+269 NFIEFSAHFSGVIMN

-330 LLLEASYTDPISL
+330 LLLEASYIDPISL

-361 IYRSA
+361 IYRST

-387 ILESKQIK
+387 ILESKQTQ

-414 GLAVEKEK
+414 GLVIEAEK

-432 KVSVKEPNSNPQIL
+432 KVSTKVSNSKPQIL
-446 EVIAPNFRHD
+446 EVVAPNFRHD

-466 ILRFVGIDNLISKPL
+466 ILRFVGIDNLVSKTLNCISN
-481 DCVSSKNSN
+481 KNSN

-541 PITTDLNTLRTS
+541 PITTELNTLRTS

-580 VYNSKREEIQKLGFL
+580 VYNAKREEIQKLGFL

-622 SKVIGDFSLERLTAQ
+622 SKVIGDFSLEKLTTQ

-645 SAKIIQNHEIIG
+645 SAKIIQNNENIG

-666 IQELD
+666 TKELD

-712 TAFSEIKKALK
+712 TAFSRIKKALK

-741 SHNTIALSVRCVIH
+741 SNNSIALSVRCVIH

-760 LNDEEVNSAVQKAL
+760 LNDEEVNSAVQKSL

-780 FNARLKG
+780 FNARLKV

>member
-1 MKLSVNDLNV
+1 MKLSVNDLSV
-11 FVNTPKDIAKL
+11 FVDTPKDIAKL
-22 CEDLSRLGLEV
+22 CEDLSCLGLEM
-33 ESCIPCIAPKNVVV
+33 ESCIPCVAPKNVVV

-58 AEKLSVCQVG
+58 AEKLSVCQVD
-68 VGKVLEKAPH
+68 
-78 KNAEK
+78 
-83 LSVCQVGVGKEV
+83 VGKEV

-141 SAELGFPKI
+141 SSELGFPKI

-171 EYASFNTHVLEI
+171 EYAPFNTHVLEI

-196 GIAREISAFYHTPL
+196 GIAREVSAFYHTPL

-234 SHLAYYLI
+234 SHLAYYLVC
-242 YNHSL
+242 NHSL

-252 IKLSLAHN
+252 VKLSLAHN
-260 NALSENDLK
+260 NALSENDLN
-269 NFIEFSTHFSGVIMN
+269 NFLEFSAHFSGVIMN
-284 AYSLNKTPMDLSVKN
+284 AYSLNATPIDLSVKN

-330 LLLEASYTDPISL
+330 LLLEASYIDPVSL
-343 SLKLHALKD
+343 SLKLHTLKD

-366 RGSNPNLSDGLNFLS
+366 RGSNPNLLDGLNFLS

-387 ILESKQIK
+387 VLESKQTE
-395 HSLKDRTLTFQ
+395 HSLKDRTLKFQ

-432 KVSVKEPNSNPQIL
+432 KVSIKVSNSKPQIL
-446 EVIAPNFRHD
+446 EIIVPNFRHD
-456 IKTIQ
+456 IQTIQ

-466 ILRFVGIDNLISKPL
+466 ILRFVGIDHLISKPL
-481 DCVSSKNSN
+481 NCISNKKSN

-541 PITTDLNTLRTS
+541 PITTELNTLRTS

-607 AKGKA
+607 SKGKA

-622 SKVIGDFSLERLTAQ
+622 SKVIGDFSLEKLTTQ

-645 SAKIIQNHEIIG
+645 SAKIIQNNEIIG

-712 TAFSEIKKALK
+712 TAFSGIKKALE

-741 SHNTIALSVRCVIH
+741 SHNSIALSVRCVIH

-760 LNDEEVNSAVQKAL
+760 LNDEEVNAAVQKAL
-774 EILEKE
+774 GILEKE
-780 FNARLKG
+780 FNAHLKG

>member
-22 CEDLSRLGLEV
+22 CENLSRLGLEV
-33 ESCIPCIAPKNVVV
+33 ESCIPYIAPKNVVV

-58 AEKLSVCQVG
+58 AEKLSVCQVD
-68 VGKVLEKAPH
+68 
-78 KNAEK
+78 
-83 LSVCQVGVGKEV
+83 VGKEV
-95 LQIVCGAKNVAPNQ
+95 LPIVCGAKNVAKNQ
-109 FVPVALNG
+109 FAPVALKG
-117 ALIGSTTIAKTEL
+117 AIIGSTTIAKTEL
-130 RGVESCGMICS
+130 RGVESHGMICS
-141 SAELGFPKI
+141 SIELGFPKI

-171 EYASFNTHVLEI
+171 EYAPFNTHVLEI

-221 SDLITLSA
+221 SDLITLHTD
-229 GENIE
+229 ENIE
-234 SHLAYYLI
+234 SHLAYYLV

-252 IKLSLAHN
+252 IRLSLAHN
-260 NALSENDLK
+260 NALSENDLN
-269 NFIEFSTHFSGVIMN
+269 NFIEFSAHFSGVILN
-284 AYSLNKTPMDLSVKN
+284 AYGLNTTPVDLIVKN

-318 IKHQDQKDLSEY
+318 IKHQDQKDLSEC
-330 LLLEASYTDPISL
+330 LLLEASYTDPVSL

-361 IYRSA
+361 VYRSA

-381 AHLKAA
+381 AHLKAT
-387 ILESKQIK
+387 ILESKQTK
-395 HSLKDRTLTFQ
+395 HSLKDRALKFQ

-414 GLAVEKEK
+414 GLVIEAEK

-432 KVSVKEPNSNPQIL
+432 KVSAKEPNSKPQIL
-446 EVIAPNFRHD
+446 EVIVPNFRHD

-481 DCVSSKNSN
+481 DSISSKHSN

-541 PITTDLNTLRTS
+541 PITTELNTLRTS

-595 VSGLQKKESYPD
+595 ISGLQKKESYPD

-622 SKVIGDFSLERLTAQ
+622 SRIIGGFSLEKLDTQ

-645 SAKIIQNHEIIG
+645 SAKIIQDHEIIG

-671 LFESYYAEIDAFKL
+671 LFESYYAEIDASKL

-712 TAFSEIKKALK
+712 TAFSRIKKALK

-741 SHNTIALSVRCVIH
+741 SDNTIALSVRCVIR

-760 LNDEEVNSAVQKAL
+760 LNDEEVNSVVQKAL

>member
-33 ESCIPCIAPKNVVV
+33 ESCISCVAPKNVVV
-47 GKVLEKAPHKN
+47 GKILEKAPHKN
-58 AEKLSVCQVG
+58 AEKLSVCQVDI
-68 VGKVLEKAPH
+68 
-78 KNAEK
+78 
-83 LSVCQVGVGKEV
+83 GKEV
-95 LQIVCGAKNVAPNQ
+95 LPIVCGAKNVAPNQ

-141 SAELGFPKI
+141 SSELGFPKI

-171 EYASFNTHVLEI
+171 EYAPFNTHVLEI

-221 SDLITLSA
+221 SDSITLSA

-242 YNHSL
+242 CNHSL

-260 NALSENDLK
+260 NALSENDLN

-284 AYSLNKTPMDLSVKN
+284 AYSLNITPIDLSVKN

-381 AHLKAA
+381 AHLKAT
-387 ILESKQIK
+387 ILESKQTE

-422 IQGILKNLGF
+422 IQSILKNLGF
-432 KVSVKEPNSNPQIL
+432 KVSTKEPNSKPPIL
-446 EVIAPNFRHD
+446 EIVAPNFRHD
-456 IKTIQ
+456 IKIIQ

-466 ILRFVGIDNLISKPL
+466 ILRFVGIDNLVSKPL
-481 DCVSSKNSN
+481 HCVSSKNSN

-580 VYNSKREEIQKLGFL
+580 VYNAKREETQKLGFL

-612 WDFYSFAECV
+612 WDFYSFAEYV
-622 SKVIGDFSLERLTAQ
+622 SKVIGDFSLEKLTTQ

-712 TAFSEIKKALK
+712 TAFSRIKKALK

-741 SHNTIALSVRCVIH
+741 SHNSIALSVRCVIH

-760 LNDEEVNSAVQKAL
+760 LNDEEVNSAVQKVL

>member
-11 FVNTPKDIAKL
+11 FVNTPKDIVKL
-22 CEDLSRLGLEV
+22 CENLSRLGLEV

-58 AEKLSVCQVG
+58 AEKLSVCQVD
-68 VGKVLEKAPH
+68 
-78 KNAEK
+78 
-83 LSVCQVGVGKEV
+83 VGKEV
-95 LQIVCGAKNVAPNQ
+95 LPIVCGAKNVAPNQ

-117 ALIGSTTIAKTEL
+117 VLIGSTTIAKTEL
-130 RGVESCGMICS
+130 RGVESHGMICS
-141 SAELGFPKI
+141 SIELGFPKI

-171 EYASFNTHVLEI
+171 EYAPFNTHVLEI

-221 SDLITLSA
+221 SDLITLSV

-242 YNHSL
+242 CNHSL

-252 IKLSLAHN
+252 IKLSLANN
-260 NALSENDLK
+260 NALSENDLN
-269 NFIEFSTHFSGVIMN
+269 NFIEFSTHFSGVILN

-318 IKHQDQKDLSEY
+318 IKHQDQKDLSEC
-330 LLLEASYTDPISL
+330 LLLEASYTDPVSL

-361 IYRSA
+361 IYRST

-381 AHLKAA
+381 AHLKAT
-387 ILESKQIK
+387 ILESKQTE
-395 HSLKDRTLTFQ
+395 HSLKDRALKFQ

-422 IQGILKNLGF
+422 IQSILKNLGF
-432 KVSVKEPNSNPQIL
+432 KVSVKEQNSKPQIL

-466 ILRFVGIDNLISKPL
+466 ILRFVGIDNLVSKPL
-481 DCVSSKNSN
+481 HCVSSKNSN
-490 PHYDTHR
+490 LHYDTHR

-541 PITTDLNTLRTS
+541 PITTELNTLRTS

-580 VYNSKREEIQKLGFL
+580 VYNAKREEIQKLGFL

-622 SKVIGDFSLERLTAQ
+622 SKVIGDFSLEKLTTQ

-645 SAKIIQNHEIIG
+645 SAKIIQNNEIIG

-671 LFESYYAEIDAFKL
+671 LFESYYAEIDASKL

-712 TAFSEIKKALK
+712 TAFSRIKKALK

-741 SHNTIALSVRCVIH
+741 SDNTIALSVRCVIH

>member
-33 ESCIPCIAPKNVVV
+33 ESCIPCVAPKNVVV

-58 AEKLSVCQVG
+58 AEKLSVCQVD
-68 VGKVLEKAPH
+68 
-78 KNAEK
+78 
-83 LSVCQVGVGKEV
+83 VGKEV
-95 LQIVCGAKNVAPNQ
+95 LQIVCGAKNVASNQ
-109 FVPVALNG
+109 FVPVALKG
-117 ALIGSTTIAKTEL
+117 AIIGSTTIAKTEL

-141 SAELGFPKI
+141 SSELGFPKI

-171 EYASFNTHVLEI
+171 EYFPFNTHVLEI

-221 SDLITLSA
+221 SDSIALHA
-229 GENIE
+229 DENIE

-242 YNHSL
+242 CNHSL

-260 NALSENDLK
+260 NALSENDLN

-318 IKHQDQKDLSEY
+318 IKHQDQKDLSEC

-381 AHLKAA
+381 AHLKAT
-387 ILESKQIK
+387 ILESKQTE
-395 HSLKDRTLTFQ
+395 HSLKDYALTFQ

-432 KVSVKEPNSNPQIL
+432 KVSVKEPNSKPQIL

-466 ILRFVGIDNLISKPL
+466 ILRFVGIDNLVSKPL
-481 DCVSSKNSN
+481 HCVSSKNSN

-541 PITTDLNTLRTS
+541 PITTELNTLRTS

-580 VYNSKREEIQKLGFL
+580 VYNAKREEVQKLGFL
-595 VSGLQKKESYPD
+595 ASGLQKKESYPD

-622 SKVIGDFSLERLTAQ
+622 SKVIGDFSLEKLTTQ

-645 SAKIIQNHEIIG
+645 SAKIIQNNEIIG

-671 LFESYYAEIDAFKL
+671 LFESYYAEIDASKL

-712 TAFSEIKKALK
+712 TAFSGIKKALE

-741 SHNTIALSVRCVIH
+741 SDNTIALSVRCVIH

>member
-1 MKLSVNDLNV
+1 MKLSVNDLSV

-33 ESCIPCIAPKNVVV
+33 ESCISCVAPKNVVV

-58 AEKLSVCQVG
+58 AEKLSVCQVD
-68 VGKVLEKAPH
+68 
-78 KNAEK
+78 
-83 LSVCQVGVGKEV
+83 VGKEV

-130 RGVESCGMICS
+130 RGVESHGMICS
-141 SAELGFPKI
+141 SIELGFPKI

-171 EYASFNTHVLEI
+171 EYAPFNTHVLEI

-196 GIAREISAFYHTPL
+196 GIAREVSAFYHTPL

-221 SDLITLSA
+221 SDLITLIV

-242 YNHSL
+242 CNHSL

-269 NFIEFSTHFSGVIMN
+269 NFIEFSVHFSGVMLN
-284 AYSLNKTPMDLSVKN
+284 AYSLNTTPMDLSVKN

-307 YINHQKRSTIA
+307 YINHQKHSTIA
-318 IKHQDQKDLSEY
+318 IKYQDQKDLSEC
-330 LLLEASYTDPISL
+330 LLLEASYIDPISL

-381 AHLKAA
+381 THLKAT
-387 ILESKQIK
+387 ILESKQTK
-395 HSLKDRTLTFQ
+395 HSLKDHALKFQ

-414 GLAVEKEK
+414 GLAVEEEK
-422 IQGILKNLGF
+422 IQGILKSLGF
-432 KVSVKEPNSNPQIL
+432 KVSIKVSNSKPQVL
-446 EVIAPNFRHD
+446 EVIVPNFRHD

-466 ILRFVGIDNLISKPL
+466 ILRFVGIDNLASKSL
-481 DCVSSKNSN
+481 HCVSSKNSN
-490 PHYDTHR
+490 PHYETHR

-541 PITTDLNTLRTS
+541 PITTELNTLRTS

-595 VSGLQKKESYPD
+595 ASGLQKKESYPD

-671 LFESYYAEIDAFKL
+671 LFESYYAEIDASKL

-712 TAFSEIKKALK
+712 TAFSRIKKALK
-723 DAQIPNLSEI
+723 NAQIPNLSEI

-741 SHNTIALSVRCVIH
+741 SHNSIALSVRCVIH

>member
-11 FVNTPKDIAKL
+11 FVDTPKDIAKL

-33 ESCIPCIAPKNVVV
+33 ESCIPCATPKNVV
-47 GKVLEKAPHKN
+47 
-58 AEKLSVCQVG
+58 

-117 ALIGSTTIAKTEL
+117 ALIGSTTIAKTDL

-141 SAELGFPKI
+141 SSELGFPKI

-159 SVGELVLGKELN
+159 SVGELVLGKGLN
-171 EYASFNTHVLEI
+171 EYAPFNTHVLEI

-221 SDLITLSA
+221 SDLITLCTD
-229 GENIE
+229 ENIE
-234 SHLAYYLI
+234 SHLAYYLVC
-242 YNHSL
+242 NHSL

-260 NALSENDLK
+260 NALSENDLN
-269 NFIEFSTHFSGVIMN
+269 NFIEFSTHFSGVVMN
-284 AYSLNKTPMDLSVKN
+284 AYSLNTTPIDLSVKN

-381 AHLKAA
+381 THLKAA
-387 ILESKQIK
+387 ILESKQTE

-414 GLAVEKEK
+414 GLVVEKEK
-422 IQGILKNLGF
+422 IQSILKNLGF
-432 KVSVKEPNSNPQIL
+432 KVSVKEPNSKPQIL

-466 ILRFVGIDNLISKPL
+466 ILRFVGIDNLVSKPL
-481 DCVSSKNSN
+481 NCVSSKNSN

-541 PITTDLNTLRTS
+541 PITTELNTLRTS

-580 VYNSKREEIQKLGFL
+580 VYNAKREEVQKLGFL

-622 SKVIGDFSLERLTAQ
+622 SKVIGDFSLEKLTAQ

-645 SAKIIQNHEIIG
+645 SAKIIQNHKIIG
-657 VIAKIHPKV
+657 VIAKIHPKI

-671 LFESYYAEIDAFKL
+671 LFESYYAEIDASKL

-712 TAFSEIKKALK
+712 TAFSKIKKALK
-723 DAQIPNLSEI
+723 DTKIPNLSEI

-741 SHNTIALSVRCVIH
+741 SDNTIALSVRCVIH

-760 LNDEEVNSAVQKAL
+760 LNDEEVNSVVQKAL

>member
-33 ESCIPCIAPKNVVV
+33 ESCIPCVAPKNVV
-47 GKVLEKAPHKN
+47 
-58 AEKLSVCQVG
+58 

-117 ALIGSTTIAKTEL
+117 ALIGSTTIAKTDL

-141 SAELGFPKI
+141 SSELGFPKI

-159 SVGELVLGKELN
+159 SVGELVLGKGLN
-171 EYASFNTHVLEI
+171 EYAPFNTHVLEI

-221 SDLITLSA
+221 SDLITLCA

-242 YNHSL
+242 CNHSL
-247 KTPLN
+247 KTPLSV
-252 IKLSLAHN
+252 KLSLAHN
-260 NALSENDLK
+260 NALSENDLN
-269 NFIEFSTHFSGVIMN
+269 NFIEFSAHFSGVVMN
-284 AYSLNKTPMDLSVKN
+284 AYSMNVAPIDLSVKN

-381 AHLKAA
+381 THLKAS
-387 ILESKQIK
+387 ILESKQTK
-395 HSLKDRTLTFQ
+395 HSLKDRTLKFK

-414 GLAVEKEK
+414 GLAIEEET

-432 KVSVKEPNSNPQIL
+432 KVSTKEPNSKPQIL
-446 EVIAPNFRHD
+446 EVVAPNFRHD

-466 ILRFVGIDNLISKPL
+466 ILRFVGIDHLISKPL
-481 DCVSSKNSN
+481 DSVSNKKSN

-541 PITTDLNTLRTS
+541 PITTELNTLRTS

-595 VSGLQKKESYPD
+595 ASGLQKKESYPD

-622 SKVIGDFSLERLTAQ
+622 SKVIGDFSLEKLTTQA
-637 TPINHPYQ
+637 PINHPYQ

-712 TAFSEIKKALK
+712 TAFSNIKKALK
-723 DAQIPNLSEI
+723 DAKIPNLSEI

-741 SHNTIALSVRCVIH
+741 SNNSIALSVRCVIH

-760 LNDEEVNSAVQKAL
+760 LNEEEVNSAVQKVL

>member
-11 FVNTPKDIAKL
+11 FVDVPKDIAKL

-33 ESCIPCIAPKNVVV
+33 ESCIPCVAPKNVV
-47 GKVLEKAPHKN
+47 
-58 AEKLSVCQVG
+58 

-95 LQIVCGAKNVAPNQ
+95 LQIVCGAKNVVPNQ

-130 RGVESCGMICS
+130 RGVESYGMICS
-141 SAELGFPKI
+141 SNELGFPKI

-159 SVGELVLGKELN
+159 SVGELVLGKGLN
-171 EYASFNTHVLEI
+171 EYAPFNTHVLEI

-221 SDLITLSA
+221 SDLITLCA

-234 SHLAYYLI
+234 SHLAYYLVC
-242 YNHSL
+242 NHSL

-252 IKLSLAHN
+252 VKLSLAHN
-260 NALSENDLK
+260 NALSENDLN
-269 NFIEFSTHFSGVIMN
+269 NFIEFSAHFSGVVMN
-284 AYSLNKTPMDLSVKN
+284 AYSLNATPIDLSVKN

-318 IKHQDQKDLSEY
+318 IKHQDPKDLSEY

-361 IYRSA
+361 IYRST

-381 AHLKAA
+381 THLKAT
-387 ILESKQIK
+387 ILESKQTK
-395 HSLKDRTLTFQ
+395 HALKDRTLEFK

-414 GLAVEKEK
+414 GLAIEEET
-422 IQGILKNLGF
+422 IQGILKSLGF
-432 KVSVKEPNSNPQIL
+432 KVSIKEPNSKPQIL
-446 EVIAPNFRHD
+446 EVVAPNFRHD

-466 ILRFVGIDNLISKPL
+466 ILRFVGIDHLISKPL
-481 DCVSSKNSN
+481 DSVSNKKSN

-541 PITTDLNTLRTS
+541 PITTELNTLRTS

-595 VSGLQKKESYPD
+595 ASGLQKKESYPD

-622 SKVIGDFSLERLTAQ
+622 SKVIGDFSLEKLTTQA
-637 TPINHPYQ
+637 PINHPYQ
-645 SAKIIQNHEIIG
+645 SAKIIQNHKIIG

-671 LFESYYAEIDAFKL
+671 LFESYYAEIDASKL

-712 TAFSEIKKALK
+712 TAFSRIKKALK

-741 SHNTIALSVRCVIH
+741 SDNTIALSVRCVIH

>member
-11 FVNTPKDIAKL
+11 FVDTPKDIAKL

-33 ESCIPCIAPKNVVV
+33 ESCIPCVAPKNVVV

-68 VGKVLEKAPH
+68 VGKEM
-78 KNAEK
+78 
-83 LSVCQVGVGKEV
+83 

-117 ALIGSTTIAKTEL
+117 ALIGSTTIAKTDL

-141 SAELGFPKI
+141 SSELGFPKI

-159 SVGELVLGKELN
+159 SVGELVLGKGLN
-171 EYASFNTHVLEI
+171 EYAPFNTHVLEI

-221 SDLITLSA
+221 SNLITLCA

-234 SHLAYYLI
+234 SHLAYYLVC
-242 YNHSL
+242 NHSL

-252 IKLSLAHN
+252 VKLSLAHN
-260 NALSENDLK
+260 NALSENDLN
-269 NFIEFSTHFSGVIMN
+269 NFIEFSTHFSGVVMN
-284 AYSLNKTPMDLSVKN
+284 AYSLNATPIDLSVKN

-318 IKHQDQKDLSEY
+318 IKHQDPKDLSEC

-387 ILESKQIK
+387 ILESKQTE
-395 HSLKDRTLTFQ
+395 HSLKDRTLKFK

-414 GLAVEKEK
+414 GLAIEEET

-432 KVSVKEPNSNPQIL
+432 KVSIKEPNSKPQIL
-446 EVIAPNFRHD
+446 EVVAPNFRHD

-466 ILRFVGIDNLISKPL
+466 ILRFVGIDHLISKPL
-481 DCVSSKNSN
+481 DSVSNKKSN

-541 PITTDLNTLRTS
+541 PITTELNTLRTS

-580 VYNSKREEIQKLGFL
+580 VCNSKREEIQKLGFL
-595 VSGLQKKESYPD
+595 ASGLQKKESYPD

-622 SKVIGDFSLERLTAQ
+622 SKVIGDFSLEKLTTQ

-645 SAKIIQNHEIIG
+645 SAKIIQNHKIIG

-712 TAFSEIKKALK
+712 TAFSGIEKALK

-741 SHNTIALSVRCVIH
+741 SDNTIALSVRCVIH

-760 LNDEEVNSAVQKAL
+760 LNDEEVNSAVQKTL

>member
-1 MKLSVNDLNV
+1 MKLIVNDLNV

-22 CEDLSRLGLEV
+22 CEDLSCLGLEV
-33 ESCIPCIAPKNVVV
+33 ESCTPCVAPKNVVV

-58 AEKLSVCQVG
+58 AEKLSVCQVD
-68 VGKVLEKAPH
+68 
-78 KNAEK
+78 
-83 LSVCQVGVGKEV
+83 VGKEV

-109 FVPVALNG
+109 FAPIALNG

-130 RGVESCGMICS
+130 RGVESHGMICS
-141 SAELGFPKI
+141 SIELGFPKI

-171 EYASFNTHVLEI
+171 EYAPFNTHVLEI

-196 GIAREISAFYHTPL
+196 GIAREVSAFYHTPL

-221 SDLITLSA
+221 SDFVTLSA
-229 GENIE
+229 DKNIE
-234 SHLAYYLI
+234 SHLAYYLVC
-242 YNHSL
+242 NHSL
-247 KTPLN
+247 KTPLKV
-252 IKLSLAHN
+252 KLSLAHN

-269 NFIEFSTHFSGVIMN
+269 NFIEFSAHFSGVIMN

-318 IKHQDQKDLSEY
+318 IKHQDQKDLSEH
-330 LLLEASYTDPISL
+330 LLLEASYTDPVSL

-361 IYRSA
+361 IYRST

-381 AHLKAA
+381 AHLKAT
-387 ILESKQIK
+387 ILESKQTE
-395 HSLKDRTLTFQ
+395 HSLKDRALTFQ

-414 GLAVEKEK
+414 GLAVEEEK

-432 KVSVKEPNSNPQIL
+432 KVSAKEPNSKPPIL
-446 EVIAPNFRHD
+446 EVVAPNFRHD

-481 DCVSSKNSN
+481 HCVSSKNSN
-490 PHYDTHR
+490 PHYETHR

-527 LGFEVLEDPLELQN
+527 LGFEVLEDSLELQN
-541 PITTDLNTLRTS
+541 PITTELNTLRTS

-580 VYNSKREEIQKLGFL
+580 VYNAKREEIQKLGFL

-622 SKVIGDFSLERLTAQ
+622 SKVIGDFNLEKLTAQ

-645 SAKIIQNHEIIG
+645 SAKIIQNNEIIG
-657 VIAKIHPKV
+657 TIAKIHPKV

-704 LTLIIDEN
+704 LTLIINEN
-712 TAFSEIKKALK
+712 TAFSRIKKALK

-741 SHNTIALSVRCVIH
+741 SHNTIALSLRCVIH

-760 LNDEEVNSAVQKAL
+760 LNDEEVNSAMQKAL

>member
-11 FVNTPKDIAKL
+11 FVDTPKDIAKL

-33 ESCIPCIAPKNVVV
+33 ESCMLCAAPKNVV
-47 GKVLEKAPHKN
+47 
-58 AEKLSVCQVG
+58 

-130 RGVESCGMICS
+130 RGVESCGIICS
-141 SAELGFPKI
+141 SSELGFPKI

-171 EYASFNTHVLEI
+171 EYAPFNTHVLEI

-221 SDLITLSA
+221 SDLITLSV

-242 YNHSL
+242 CNHSL

-260 NALSENDLK
+260 NALSENDLN
-269 NFIEFSTHFSGVIMN
+269 NFIEFSTHFSGVVMN
-284 AYSLNKTPMDLSVKN
+284 AYSLNATPMDLSVKN

-318 IKHQDQKDLSEY
+318 IKHQVQKDLGEH
-330 LLLEASYTDPISL
+330 LLLEASYIDPISL

-361 IYRSA
+361 IYRST

-381 AHLKAA
+381 AHLKAT
-387 ILESKQIK
+387 ILESKQTE
-395 HSLKDRTLTFQ
+395 HSLKDRTLKFQ

-422 IQGILKNLGF
+422 IQSILKNLGF
-432 KVSVKEPNSNPQIL
+432 KVSVKEPNSKPPIL
-446 EVIAPNFRHD
+446 EVVAPNFRHD

-481 DCVSSKNSN
+481 HCVSSKNSN

-511 KEVIH
+511 KEVVH

-541 PITTDLNTLRTS
+541 PITTELNTLRTS

-657 VIAKIHPKV
+657 TIAKIHPKV

-712 TAFSEIKKALK
+712 TAFSGIKKALE

-741 SHNTIALSVRCVIH
+741 SHNSIALSVRCVIH

-760 LNDEEVNSAVQKAL
+760 LNDEEVNAAVQKAL
-774 EILEKE
+774 GILEKE
-780 FNARLKG
+780 FNAHLKG

>member
-58 AEKLSVCQVG
+58 AEKLSVCQVD
-68 VGKVLEKAPH
+68 
-78 KNAEK
+78 
-83 LSVCQVGVGKEV
+83 VGKEV
-95 LQIVCGAKNVAPNQ
+95 LPIVCGAKNVAPNQ
-109 FVPVALNG
+109 FAPVALKG
-117 ALIGSTTIAKTEL
+117 AIIGSTTIAKTEL
-130 RGVESCGMICS
+130 RGVESHGMICS
-141 SAELGFPKI
+141 SIELGFPKI

-159 SVGELVLGKELN
+159 SVGELVLGKELH
-171 EYASFNTHVLEI
+171 EYAPFNTHVLEI

-221 SDLITLSA
+221 SDLITLHTD
-229 GENIE
+229 ENIE

-260 NALSENDLK
+260 NALSENDLN
-269 NFIEFSTHFSGVIMN
+269 NFIEFSAHFSGVILN
-284 AYSLNKTPMDLSVKN
+284 AYSLNTTPVDLSVKN
-299 DENNLESV
+299 DENNLENV

-318 IKHQDQKDLSEY
+318 IKHQDQKDLSEC
-330 LLLEASYTDPISL
+330 LLLEASYTDPVSL

-381 AHLKAA
+381 AHLKAT
-387 ILESKQIK
+387 ILEGKQTK
-395 HSLKDRTLTFQ
+395 HSLKDCALKFQ

-414 GLAVEKEK
+414 GLVIEAEK

-432 KVSVKEPNSNPQIL
+432 KVSAKEPNSKPQIL
-446 EVIAPNFRHD
+446 EVIVPNFRHD

-541 PITTDLNTLRTS
+541 PITTELNTLRTS

-595 VSGLQKKESYPD
+595 ISGLQKKESYPD

-622 SKVIGDFSLERLTAQ
+622 SRIIGGFSLEKLDTQ

-645 SAKIIQNHEIIG
+645 SAKIIQDHEIIG

-671 LFESYYAEIDAFKL
+671 LFESYYAEIDASKL

-712 TAFSEIKKALK
+712 TAFSRIKKALK

-741 SHNTIALSVRCVIH
+741 SDNAIALSVRCVIH

-760 LNDEEVNSAVQKAL
+760 LNDEEVNSVVQKAL

>member
-1 MKLSVNDLNV
+1 MKLSVNDLSV
-11 FVNTPKDIAKL
+11 FVDMPKDIAKL

-33 ESCIPCIAPKNVVV
+33 ESCIPCVAPKDVVV

-58 AEKLSVCQVG
+58 AEKLSVCQVD
-68 VGKVLEKAPH
+68 
-78 KNAEK
+78 
-83 LSVCQVGVGKEV
+83 VGKEV

-141 SAELGFPKI
+141 SNELGFPKI

-159 SVGELVLGKELN
+159 SVGELVLGKGLN
-171 EYASFNTHVLEI
+171 EYAPFNTHVLEI

-221 SDLITLSA
+221 SDLITLCV

-234 SHLAYYLI
+234 SHLAYYLVC
-242 YNHSL
+242 NHSL

-260 NALSENDLK
+260 NALSENDLN
-269 NFIEFSTHFSGVIMN
+269 NFIEFSVHFSGVVMN
-284 AYSLNKTPMDLSVKN
+284 AYSLDATPIDLSVKN

-387 ILESKQIK
+387 ILESEQTK
-395 HSLKDRTLTFQ
+395 HVLKDRTLEFK

-414 GLAVEKEK
+414 GLAIEEETV
-422 IQGILKNLGF
+422 QSILKNLGF
-432 KVSVKEPNSNPQIL
+432 KVSAKVSNSKPQIL
-446 EVIAPNFRHD
+446 EVVAPNFRHD

-466 ILRFVGIDNLISKPL
+466 ILRFVGIGNLVSKPL
-481 DCVSSKNSN
+481 NCISNKNSN

-505 ALACGF
+505 ALVCGF

-541 PITTDLNTLRTS
+541 PITTELNTLRTS

-595 VSGLQKKESYPD
+595 ASGLQKKESYPD

-622 SKVIGDFSLERLTAQ
+622 SKVIGDFSLEKLTTQ

-645 SAKIIQNHEIIG
+645 SAKIIQNNEIIG

-712 TAFSEIKKALK
+712 TAFSNIKKALK

-741 SHNTIALSVRCVIH
+741 SHNTIALSLRCVIH

-760 LNDEEVNSAVQKAL
+760 LNDEEVNSAVQKVL

>member
-22 CEDLSRLGLEV
+22 CEDLSCLGLEV

-58 AEKLSVCQVG
+58 AEKLSVCQVD
-68 VGKVLEKAPH
+68 
-78 KNAEK
+78 
-83 LSVCQVGVGKEV
+83 VGKEV

-141 SAELGFPKI
+141 SSELGFPKI

-171 EYASFNTHVLEI
+171 EYAPFNTHVLEI

-229 GENIE
+229 DKNIE

-242 YNHSL
+242 CNHSL

-252 IKLSLAHN
+252 VKLSLAHN
-260 NALSENDLK
+260 NALSENDLN
-269 NFIEFSTHFSGVIMN
+269 NFIEFSAHFSGVIMN

-318 IKHQDQKDLSEY
+318 IKHQDQKDLSEC

-381 AHLKAA
+381 AHLKAT
-387 ILESKQIK
+387 ILESKQTE

-422 IQGILKNLGF
+422 IQSILKNLGF

-466 ILRFVGIDNLISKPL
+466 ILRFVGIDNLVSKPL
-481 DCVSSKNSN
+481 HCVSSKNSN

-541 PITTDLNTLRTS
+541 PITTELNTLRTS

-580 VYNSKREEIQKLGFL
+580 VYNAKREEIQKLGFL

-622 SKVIGDFSLERLTAQ
+622 SKVIGDFNLEKLTTQ

-704 LTLIIDEN
+704 LTLIINEN
-712 TAFSEIKKALK
+712 TAFSRIKKALK

-741 SHNTIALSVRCVIH
+741 SHNSIALSVRCVIH

>member
-11 FVNTPKDIAKL
+11 FVDTPKDIAKL

-33 ESCIPCIAPKNVVV
+33 ESCIPCVAPKNVV
-47 GKVLEKAPHKN
+47 
-58 AEKLSVCQVG
+58 

-141 SAELGFPKI
+141 SNELGFPKI

-159 SVGELVLGKELN
+159 SVGELVLGKGLN
-171 EYASFNTHVLEI
+171 EYAPFNTHVLEI

-221 SDLITLSA
+221 SDLITLCA
-229 GENIE
+229 GENIK
-234 SHLAYYLI
+234 SHLAYYLVC
-242 YNHSL
+242 NHSL

-252 IKLSLAHN
+252 VKLSLAHN
-260 NALSENDLK
+260 NALSENDLN
-269 NFIEFSTHFSGVIMN
+269 NFIEFSVHFSGVIMN
-284 AYSLNKTPMDLSVKN
+284 AYSLDATPIDLSVKN

-381 AHLKAA
+381 AHLKAM
-387 ILESKQIK
+387 ILESKQTK
-395 HSLKDRTLTFQ
+395 HALKDRTLKFK

-414 GLAVEKEK
+414 GLAIEEET

-432 KVSVKEPNSNPQIL
+432 KVSIKEPNSKPQIL
-446 EVIAPNFRHD
+446 EVVAPNFRHD

-466 ILRFVGIDNLISKPL
+466 ILRFVGIDHLISKPL
-481 DCVSSKNSN
+481 DSVSNKKSN

-541 PITTDLNTLRTS
+541 PITTELNTLRTS

-595 VSGLQKKESYPD
+595 ASGLQKKESYPD

-622 SKVIGDFSLERLTAQ
+622 SKVIGDFSLEKLTTQA
-637 TPINHPYQ
+637 PINHPYQ

-666 IQELD
+666 IRELD
-671 LFESYYAEIDAFKL
+671 LFESYYAEIDASKL

-712 TAFSEIKKALK
+712 TAFSGIKKALK

-741 SHNTIALSVRCVIH
+741 SNNSIALSVRCVIH